1 MTDRSGG
8 AGEPGPERPGGA
20 GEAEL
25 LPLAAQVAELA
36 ERGEQVEAYVVRGN
50 DLSVRVSAGEVEQLS
65 SATSEGV
72 GLRVVRDGRVGF
84 AWAGS
89 LDPAIV
95 AETLADARDNASFAT
110 PDEHA
115 GLAEP
120 DGVAPVAL
128 DLWSE
133 DVAASATADKVALAA
148 EVERRVLAD
157 PRIRGLRFAE
167 YQDGRTEVAV
177 ATSTG
182 IAASRRSTY
191 AYLSCYAMAGE
202 GDGTTTGAGSSY
214 GRSVADLDI
223 ERTVSDAVTRAT
235 RMQGAAKPASATV
248 TVVLDPSVASS
259 VLALV
264 GSLCNGEA
272 VLKGR
277 SLFGGRLGD
286 ELASPMLTLVDD
298 PTDPAASGA
307 SPFDAEGL
315 ACRRTPLLE
324 GGLLRS
330 YLYDTRWGRAAG
342 VPSTA
347 SAVRSFKGS
356 PGISARAVAPA
367 PGTLSHEEV
376 LAAVGTGLYVQSVS
390 GLHSGVDR
398 ISGDFSV
405 GCEGLMIRN
414 GTLAEPVKECTIAS
428 TLLRMLQ
435 GIVHVGA
442 DLEWGPGSCARL
454 TLAVDGLSLGGS

>member
-1 MTDRSGG
+1 MTD
-8 AGEPGPERPGGA
+8 PGN
-20 GEAEL
+20 EL
-25 LPLAAQVAELA
+25 MGLALQVAERA
-36 ERGEQVEAYVVRGN
+36 GRGEQVEAYVMRGT
-50 DLSVRVSAGEVEQLS
+50 DLTARVSGGEVEQLS

-95 AETLADARDNASFAT
+95 ADTLADARDNASFAT

-120 DGVAPVAL
+120 DGLRPVQL
-128 DLWSE
+128 DLWRD
-133 DVAASATADKVALAA
+133 DVGTTATADKIALAA

-157 PRIRGLRFAE
+157 PRVRALRFAE

-182 IAASRRSTY
+182 LVAARRSTV
-191 AYLSCYAMAGE
+191 AYLSCFAMAGE
-202 GDGTTTGAGSSY
+202 GDGTTTGGGFSF
-214 GRSVADLDI
+214 GRSVADLDVD
-223 ERTVSDAVTRAT
+223 RVVGDAVTKST

-264 GSLCNGEA
+264 ASLCNGEA
-272 VLKGR
+272 VQKGR
-277 SLFGGRLGD
+277 SLFGGRLG
-286 ELASPMLTLVDD
+286 EEVASSMLTLVDD
-298 PTDPAASGA
+298 PTNPASSGA
-307 SPFDAEGL
+307 SPNDAEGL
-315 ACRRTPLLE
+315 ATRPTPLIE
-324 GGLLRS
+324 GGVLRS
-330 YLYDTRWGRAAG
+330 FLYDTRWARAAG
-342 VPSTA
+342 KASTA
-347 SAVRSFKGS
+347 SAVRSFKGT
-356 PGISARAVAPA
+356 PGIGARAVAPS

-376 LAAVGTGLYVQSVS
+376 LAAVGDGLYVQSVA

-405 GCEGLMIRN
+405 GCEGLMIRS

-435 GIVHVGA
+435 GVVHVGA
-442 DLEWGPGSCARL
+442 DLEWESGSCARV
-454 TLAVDGLSLGGS
+454 TLAIDGLSLGGT

>member
-1 MTDRSGG
+1 MRGRSDDLV
-8 AGEPGPERPGGA
+8 A
-20 GEAEL
+20 
-25 LPLAAQVAELA
+25 LAVQVADRA
-36 ERGEQVEAYVVRGN
+36 EPGEQVEAYVLRGTE
-50 DLSVRVSAGEVEQLS
+50 LTARVSAGEVEQLS

-72 GLRVVRDGRVGF
+72 GLRVVRDRRMGF

-115 GLAEP
+115 GLAQP
-120 DGVAPVAL
+120 DGVEAVEL
-128 DLWSE
+128 DLWRD
-133 DVAASATADKVALAA
+133 DVAATATADKVALAA

-157 PRIRGLRFAE
+157 PGIRGLRFAE

-182 IAASRRSTY
+182 LVTSRRSTT
-191 AYLSCYAMAGE
+191 AYLSCLAMAGE
-202 GDGTTTGAGSSY
+202 GDGTTTGSGLSF
-214 GRSVADLDI
+214 GRAVADLDAD
-223 ERTVSDAVTRAT
+223 RVVGDAVTHAT

-248 TVVLDPSVASS
+248 TVVLDPWVTAS

-264 GSLCNGEA
+264 ASLCNGEA

-277 SLFGGRLGD
+277 SLFGSRLG
-286 ELASPMLTLVDD
+286 EEVASPLLTLVDD
-298 PTDPAASGA
+298 PTNPLASGA
-307 SPFDAEGL
+307 SAYDAEGL
-315 ACRRTPLLE
+315 ATRPTPLIE
-324 GGLLRS
+324 GGVLRS
-330 YLYDTRWGRAAG
+330 FLYDTRWGRAAG
-342 VPSTA
+342 RPSTA
-347 SAVRSFKGS
+347 SATRSFKGT
-356 PGISARAVAPA
+356 PGISARAVAPS

-376 LAAVGTGLYVQSVS
+376 LAAVGEGLYVQSVA

-405 GCEGLMIRN
+405 GCEGLMIRG

-435 GIVHVGA
+435 GVVHVGA
-442 DLEWGPGSCARL
+442 DLEWATGSCARV
-454 TLAVDGLSLGGS
+454 TLAIDGLSLGGT

>member
-1 MTDRSGG
+1 MSGPGTAAAG
-8 AGEPGPERPGGA
+8 AA
-20 GEAEL
+20 LA
-25 LPLAAQVAELA
+25 PLAAGVVGLA
-36 ERGEQVEAYVVRGN
+36 GPDEEVEAFVVRGT

-72 GLRVVRDGRVGF
+72 GVRVVRDGRVGF

-89 LDPAIV
+89 LDPDLV

-115 GLAEP
+115 GLAAP
-120 DGVAPVAL
+120 DGVDPVVL
-128 DLWSE
+128 DLWSD
-133 DVAASATADKVALAA
+133 DVAATATADKVALAA

-167 YQDGRTEVAV
+167 YEDGRTEVAV

-182 IAASRRSTY
+182 IAAARRSTY
-191 AYLSCYAMAGE
+191 AYLSCHAMAGD
-202 GDGTTTGAGSSY
+202 GDGTTTGSGSSF
-214 GRSVADLDI
+214 GRSVADLDV
-223 ERTVSDAVTRAT
+223 ERVVADAVTRAA
-235 RMQGAAKPASATV
+235 RMQGAAKPASVTV
-248 TVVLDPSVASS
+248 TVVLDPQVAAS

-264 GSLCNGEA
+264 ASLCDGEA

-286 ELASPMLTLVDD
+286 VVGSPLLTLVVVA
-298 PTDPAASGA
+298 TEPAAWGA
-307 SPFDAEGL
+307 SACDAEGL
-315 ACRRTPLLE
+315 ASRRTPLIE
-324 GGLLRS
+324 GGVLRS

-347 SAVRSFKGS
+347 SAVRSFKGT
-356 PGISARAVAPA
+356 PAIAARAVAPA
-367 PGTLSHEEV
+367 PGTLSHDEIV
-376 LAAVGTGLYVQSVS
+376 AAVGNGLYVQGVS

-398 ISGDFSV
+398 VSGDFSV

-454 TLAVDGLSLGGS
+454 TLAIDGLSLGGT

>member
-1 MTDRSGG
+1 MTGRSDD
-8 AGEPGPERPGGA
+8 
-20 GEAEL
+20 
-25 LPLAAQVAELA
+25 LAALAVQVAERA
-36 ERGEQVEAYVVRGN
+36 EAGEQIEAYVLRGTE
-50 DLSVRVSAGEVEQLS
+50 LTARVSGGEVEQLS

-95 AETLADARDNASFAT
+95 ADTLVDARDNASFAS
-110 PDEHA
+110 PDDQA

-120 DGVAPVAL
+120 DGVEAVHL
-128 DLWSE
+128 DLWRD
-133 DVAASATADKVALAA
+133 DVAATTTADKIALAA

-182 IAASRRSTY
+182 LLAARRSTS
-191 AYLSCYAMAGE
+191 AYLSCFAMAGE
-202 GDGTTTGAGSSY
+202 GDGTTTGGGLSF
-214 GRSVADLDI
+214 GRAVADLDVD
-223 ERTVSDAVTRAT
+223 RVVGDAVTRST

-248 TVVLDPSVASS
+248 TVVLDPSAAAS

-264 GSLCNGEA
+264 ASLCNGEA
-272 VLKGR
+272 VQKGR
-277 SLFGGRLGD
+277 SLFGGRLG
-286 ELASPMLTLVDD
+286 EEVASPMLTLLED
-298 PTDPAASGA
+298 PTNPSSSGA
-307 SPFDAEGL
+307 SAYDAEGL
-315 ACRRTPLLE
+315 ATRSTPLIE
-324 GGLLRS
+324 GGVLRS
-330 YLYDTRWGRAAG
+330 FLYDTRWGRAAG
-342 VPSTA
+342 QPSTA
-347 SAVRSFKGS
+347 SAVRSFKGT
-356 PGISARAVAPA
+356 PGVGARAVAPS

-376 LAAVGTGLYVQSVS
+376 LAAVGEGLYVQSVS

-405 GCEGLMIRN
+405 GCEGLMIRS
-414 GTLAEPVKECTIAS
+414 GALAEPVKECTIAS

-442 DLEWGPGSCARL
+442 DLEWASGSSARI
-454 TLAVDGLSLGGS
+454 TLAIDGLSLGGT

>member
-1 MTDRSGG
+1 MTGRPDDLVALAVQVADR
-8 AGEPGPERPGGA
+8 GEP
-20 GEAEL
+20 
-25 LPLAAQVAELA
+25 
-36 ERGEQVEAYVVRGN
+36 GEQVEAYVLRGTE
-50 DLSVRVSAGEVEQLS
+50 LTARVSAGEVEQLS

-72 GLRVVRDGRVGF
+72 GLRVVRDRRIGF

-115 GLAEP
+115 GLAQP
-120 DGVAPVAL
+120 DGVEAVEL
-128 DLWSE
+128 DLWRD
-133 DVAASATADKVALAA
+133 DVAATATADKVALAA

-157 PRIRGLRFAE
+157 PGIRGLRFAE

-182 IAASRRSTY
+182 LVTSRRSTT
-191 AYLSCYAMAGE
+191 AYLSCLAMAGE
-202 GDGTTTGAGSSY
+202 GDGTTTGSGLSF
-214 GRSVADLDI
+214 GRAVADLDAD
-223 ERTVSDAVTRAT
+223 RVVGDAVTHAT

-248 TVVLDPSVASS
+248 TVVLDPWVTAS
-259 VLALV
+259 VLAV
-264 GSLCNGEA
+264 VASLCNGEA

-277 SLFGGRLGD
+277 SLFGSRLG
-286 ELASPMLTLVDD
+286 EEVASPLLTLVDD
-298 PTDPAASGA
+298 PTNPSASGA
-307 SPFDAEGL
+307 SAYDAEGL
-315 ACRRTPLLE
+315 ATRPTPLIE
-324 GGLLRS
+324 GGVLRS
-330 YLYDTRWGRAAG
+330 FLYDTRWGRAAG
-342 VPSTA
+342 RPSTA
-347 SAVRSFKGS
+347 SATRSFKGT
-356 PGISARAVAPA
+356 PGISARAVAPS

-376 LAAVGTGLYVQSVS
+376 LAAVGEGLYVQSVA

-405 GCEGLMIRN
+405 GCEGLMIRG

-435 GIVHVGA
+435 GVVHVGA
-442 DLEWGPGSCARL
+442 DLEWATGSCARV
-454 TLAVDGLSLGGS
+454 TLAIDGLSLGGT